1 MGELVTVQVC
11 EGISRGFAADARTRI
26 AAVVSGADALVESLR
41 VRIGTLGTAGLPGIA
56 PGSAGPPGVVAQ
68 VNAEVDGR
76 RIRVQEAAAAADLGE
91 VLDRLVDGLRTRM
104 SAVTAGWTPRPWP
117 RRTRTRGLPAAPGA
131 LTSAGASMSAGA
143 FRPAGASMSAG
154 AAPPARAEP
163 SVGAEA
169 PVGAVARLEVPC
181 PPEPLRRIVR
191 HKRPQLVWCSP
202 DAAARTMDAM
212 DYDIHLFTDP
222 ATETDAVV
230 YRVGPTGYRL
240 ARTVA
245 AGPPTRPAVPL
256 TLSPCGAP
264 ELSEEQAVE
273 RLTAA
278 ELPHLFFAQPGS
290 GRGRVLYRRFDGG
303 LGLIAA
309 AS

>member
-1 MGELVTVQVC
+1 MGELVTVRVC
-11 EGISRGFAADARTRI
+11 EGISRGFAADARARV
-26 AAVVSGADALVESLR
+26 AAVVGGADALVESLR
-41 VRIGTLGTAGLPGIA
+41 VRVGTIGAAGVLT
-56 PGSAGPPGVVAQ
+56 Q

-76 RIRVQEAAAAADLGE
+76 RIRVQEAAADLGE
-91 VLDRLVDGLRTRM
+91 ALDRLSEGLRARM
-104 SAVTAGWTPRPWP
+104 AAVTSGWTPRPWP
-117 RRTRTRGLPAAPGA
+117 RRPRTRALLTDAGPEAPAALAEAAAARPGLPY
-131 LTSAGASMSAGA
+131 
-143 FRPAGASMSAG
+143 
-154 AAPPARAEP
+154 PARP
-163 SVGAEA
+163 Q
-169 PVGAVARLEVPC
+169 
-181 PPEPLRRIVR
+181 RIVR
-191 HKRPQLVWCSP
+191 RKRAQLVWCSP

-245 AGPPTRPAVPL
+245 AGPPTRPAVAM

-264 ELSEEQAVE
+264 ELTEDQAVV

-278 ELPHLFFAQPGS
+278 ELPYLFFAQPGS

>member
-1 MGELVTVQVC
+1 MGELVTVRVC
-11 EGISRGFAADARTRI
+11 EGISRGFAADARARI
-26 AAVVSGADALVESLR
+26 AAVVGGADALVESLR
-41 VRIGTLGTAGLPGIA
+41 VRVGTIGAA
-56 PGSAGPPGVVAQ
+56 PSAGGVDRAGVLTQ

-76 RIRVQEAAAAADLGE
+76 RIRVQEAAADLGE
-91 VLDRLVDGLRTRM
+91 ALDRLADGLRARM
-104 SAVTAGWTPRPWP
+104 TAAASGWTPRPWP
-117 RRTRTRGLPAAPGA
+117 RRVRTRALLPVVDSGAPAA
-131 LTSAGASMSAGA
+131 
-143 FRPAGASMSAG
+143 
-154 AAPPARAEP
+154 
-163 SVGAEA
+163 AEA
-169 PVGAVARLEVPC
+169 AVARVGLPYPARPQSVV
-181 PPEPLRRIVR
+181 RR
-191 HKRPQLVWCSP
+191 KQAQLVWCSP

-240 ARTVA
+240 ARTVP
-245 AGPPTRPAVPL
+245 AGPPTSPAVPL

-264 ELSEEQAVE
+264 ELTEDRAVE

-278 ELPHLFFAQPGS
+278 DLPYLFFAHPGS

>member
-1 MGELVTVQVC
+1 MGELVTVRVR
-11 EGISRGFAADARTRI
+11 EGIPRGFASEARTRI
-26 AAVVSGADALVESLR
+26 AAVVGGADGLVESLR
-41 VRIGTLGTAGLPGIA
+41 VRVGMLGA
-56 PGSAGPPGVVAQ
+56 PGSPGPVHGAAVGATGVLAQ

-76 RIRVQEAAAAADLGE
+76 RIRVQEAAVDLGE
-91 VLDRLVDGLRTRM
+91 ALDRLAEGLRARLAAAG
-104 SAVTAGWTPRPWP
+104 SGWTPRPWP
-117 RRTRTRGLPAAPGA
+117 RRTRARGPVAVASPTGALRGQDGPGA
-131 LTSAGASMSAGA
+131 AETRVALP
-143 FRPAGASMSAG
+143 RPAG
-154 AAPPARAEP
+154 PQ
-163 SVGAEA
+163 
-169 PVGAVARLEVPC
+169 
-181 PPEPLRRIVR
+181 RIVR
-191 HKRPQLVWCSP
+191 RKRAQLVRCSP

-230 YRVGPTGYRL
+230 HRVGPTGYRP

-245 AGPPTRPAVPL
+245 AGPPVRPAVPL

-264 ELSEEQAVE
+264 ELSEEQAVD
-273 RLTAA
+273 RLTSA

>member
-1 MGELVTVQVC
+1 MGELVTVRVC

-41 VRIGTLGTAGLPGIA
+41 IRIGTLGAAGSPGSGPGA
-56 PGSAGPPGVVAQ
+56 PGPPAVLAQ

-76 RIRVQEAAAAADLGE
+76 RIRVQEAAADLGE
-91 VLDRLVDGLRTRM
+91 ALDRLADGLRVRM
-104 SAVTAGWTPRPWP
+104 TAVTAGWTPRPWP
-117 RRTRTRGLPAAPGA
+117 RRTRTRGLPAATG
-131 LTSAGASMSAGA
+131 
-143 FRPAGASMSAG
+143 
-154 AAPPARAEP
+154 P
-163 SVGAEA
+163 SG
-169 PVGAVARLEVPC
+169 PVGAVPSGSAVAHLEVPG
-181 PPEPLRRIVR
+181 PPGPRRIVR
-191 HKRPQLVWCSP
+191 RKQPQLVRCSP

-230 YRVGPTGYRL
+230 YRVGPTGYRP
-240 ARTVA
+240 ARTRA
-245 AGPPTRPAVPL
+245 AGPPTRLAVPL

-273 RLTAA
+273 RLTSA

>member
-1 MGELVTVQVC
+1 MRVC
-11 EGISRGFAADARTRI
+11 EGMSRGFAAEAGARI
-26 AAVVSGADALVESLR
+26 AAVVGGADALVESLR
-41 VRIGTLGTAGLPGIA
+41 LRIGTLGTAASPGTVPWVPGA
-56 PGSAGPPGVVAQ
+56 PGVLAQ

-76 RIRVQEAAAAADLGE
+76 RIRVQEAAADLGE
-91 VLDRLVDGLRTRM
+91 ALDRLADGLRTRM
-104 SAVTAGWTPRPWP
+104 TAVTAGWTPRPWP
-117 RRTRTRGLPAAPGA
+117 RRTRTRGLPAAAGAGGRGGPGA
-131 LTSAGASMSAGA
+131 AARLDPPS
-143 FRPAGASMSAG
+143 PAGPG
-154 AAPPARAEP
+154 
-163 SVGAEA
+163 
-169 PVGAVARLEVPC
+169 
-181 PPEPLRRIVR
+181 RIVR
-191 HKRPQLVWCSP
+191 RKRPQLVWCSP

-230 YRVGPTGYRL
+230 FRVGPTGYRL

-245 AGPPTRPAVPL
+245 AGPPTRPAVPM

-273 RLTAA
+273 RLTLA

-303 LGLIAA
+303 LGLIGAA
-309 AS
+309 L

>member
-1 MGELVTVQVC
+1 MGELVTVRLC
-11 EGISRGFAADARTRI
+11 EGISRGFAADARARI
-26 AAVVSGADALVESLR
+26 AAVVGGADALVESLR
-41 VRIGTLGTAGLPGIA
+41 VRVGTIGAAASPGGADPAGVLT
-56 PGSAGPPGVVAQ
+56 Q

-76 RIRVQEAAAAADLGE
+76 RIRVQEAAADLGE
-91 VLDRLVDGLRTRM
+91 ALDRITEGLRVRM
-104 SAVTAGWTPRPWP
+104 AAVASGWTPRPWP
-117 RRTRTRGLPAAPGA
+117 RRIRARMPLTAAASAAPATVAAARAVA
-131 LTSAGASMSAGA
+131 LPHAVGPVAGAT
-143 FRPAGASMSAG
+143 R
-154 AAPPARAEP
+154 AALPH
-163 SVGAEA
+163 
-169 PVGAVARLEVPC
+169 PVGPQ
-181 PPEPLRRIVR
+181 PIVR
-191 HKRPQLVWCSP
+191 RKQAQLVWCSP

-245 AGPPTRPAVPL
+245 AGPPSHPAVPL

-264 ELSEEQAVE
+264 ELTEDQAVE

-278 ELPHLFFAQPGS
+278 ELPYLFFAHPGS

>member
-1 MGELVTVQVC
+1 MGELVTVRVC

-26 AAVVSGADALVESLR
+26 AAVVSGADALVESLLI
-41 VRIGTLGTAGLPGIA
+41 RIGTLGTAAGSPGGGPGA
-56 PGSAGPPGVVAQ
+56 PGPPGVLAQ

-76 RIRVQEAAAAADLGE
+76 RIRVQEAAADLGE
-91 VLDRLVDGLRTRM
+91 ALDRLADGLRVRM
-104 SAVTAGWTPRPWP
+104 TAVTAGWTPRPWP
-117 RRTRTRGLPAAPGA
+117 RRTRTRGLPAA
-131 LTSAGASMSAGA
+131 
-143 FRPAGASMSAG
+143 
-154 AAPPARAEP
+154 AEP
-163 SVGAEA
+163 SPPVGSV
-169 PVGAVARLEVPC
+169 PSVGAVARLDLPG
-181 PPEPLRRIVR
+181 PPGPRRIVR
-191 HKRPQLVWCSP
+191 RKLPQLVWCSP

-240 ARTVA
+240 ARTLA

-273 RLTAA
+273 RLTSA

-290 GRGRVLYRRFDGG
+290 GRGRVLYRRYDGG

>member
-1 MGELVTVQVC
+1 VLA
-11 EGISRGFAADARTRI
+11 EGRARVA
-26 AAVVSGADALVESLR
+26 AAVQGANALVEALK
-41 VRIGTLGTAGLPGIA
+41 VRLSATGAGVL
-56 PGSAGPPGVVAQ
+56 AQ

-76 RIRVQEAAAAADLGE
+76 RIRVQEAAADLGE
-91 VLDRLVDGLRTRM
+91 ALDRLADGLRVRM
-104 SAVTAGWTPRPWP
+104 TAVTAGWTPRPWP
-117 RRTRTRGLPAAPGA
+117 RRTRTRGLPAA
-131 LTSAGASMSAGA
+131 
-143 FRPAGASMSAG
+143 
-154 AAPPARAEP
+154 AEP
-163 SVGAEA
+163 SSSVGSV
-169 PVGAVARLEVPC
+169 PSVGSLPSVGAVARLDLPG
-181 PPEPLRRIVR
+181 PPGPRRIVR
-191 HKRPQLVWCSP
+191 RKLPQLVWCSP

-240 ARTVA
+240 ARTLA

-273 RLTAA
+273 RLTSA

-290 GRGRVLYRRFDGG
+290 GRGRVLYRRYDGG

>member
-1 MGELVTVQVC
+1 MGELVTVRLC
-11 EGISRGFAADARTRI
+11 EGISRGFAADARARI
-26 AAVVSGADALVESLR
+26 AAVVGGADALVESLR
-41 VRIGTLGTAGLPGIA
+41 VRVGTIGTAASPG
-56 PGSAGPPGVVAQ
+56 GAGPAGVLTQ

-76 RIRVQEAAAAADLGE
+76 RIRVQEAAADLGE
-91 VLDRLVDGLRTRM
+91 ALDRITEGLRVRM
-104 SAVTAGWTPRPWP
+104 AAVTSGWAPRPWP
-117 RRTRTRGLPAAPGA
+117 RRTRTRMPLTAAASGAPAAAVPRAADPDAGVARVA
-131 LTSAGASMSAGA
+131 L
-143 FRPAGASMSAG
+143 PY
-154 AAPPARAEP
+154 
-163 SVGAEA
+163 
-169 PVGAVARLEVPC
+169 PVGPQ
-181 PPEPLRRIVR
+181 PIVR
-191 HKRPQLVWCSP
+191 RKRAQLVWCSP

-212 DYDIHLFTDP
+212 DFDIHLFTDP

-245 AGPPTRPAVPL
+245 AGPPSHPAVPL

-264 ELSEEQAVE
+264 ELTEEQAVE

-278 ELPHLFFAQPGS
+278 ELPYLFFAHPGS